1 MNSEFYYYL
10 VLFYLIVCF
19 YFCIYLYFN
28 DIFIGL
34 AFAYINHIN
43 KIKGKQGT
51 NMSVILED
59 RPIETVRSEV
69 IDQLIMN
76 YSHGE
81 LSYEAFERRLDQAM
95 ELQSNELLVALVED
109 LPLAVDKAFVESKKQ
124 GLAPNIVSGETE
136 NVEYMVNV
144 FSGNSRTG
152 VWTVPKE
159 IRSFSLFSGCDIDLT
174 DAKFTQNELRIKVF
188 SLFSGSDIY
197 IPENVNVISKAF
209 CIFGG
214 IDYQAATQVN
224 PNIVTPTIIIEGV
237 CIFSGID
244 IKVKR
249 TIKERFVEMADNFKS
264 MFS

>member
-1 MNSEFYYYL
+1 
-10 VLFYLIVCF
+10 
-19 YFCIYLYFN
+19 
-28 DIFIGL
+28 
-34 AFAYINHIN
+34 
-43 KIKGKQGT
+43 
-51 NMSVILED
+51 MSVILED
-59 RPIETVRSEV
+59 RPTETVRSEV

-95 ELQSNELLVALVED
+95 ELQCNQALVELTQD
-109 LPLAVDKAFVESKKQ
+109 LPLTVDKAFVESKKE
-124 GLAPNIVSGETE
+124 GLAPNMVSGDSED
-136 NVEYMVNV
+136 VEYMVNI
-144 FSGNSRTG
+144 FSGNNRGG

-159 IRSFSLFSGCDIDLT
+159 IRALSIFSGCDIDLT
-174 DAKFTQNELRIKVF
+174 DAKFTQTELRIKIF

-197 IPENVNVISKAF
+197 IPENVNVVSKAF
-209 CIFGG
+209 CVFGG
-214 IDYQAATQVN
+214 IDYQTVTQVN

-249 TIKERFVEMADNFKS
+249 TIKEKLVEMADSLKK